1 MNKHALPKKLAGTRI
16 AAALA
21 VCAACAV
28 GLAVAVTG
36 GEHRAAATISPVTSR
51 PLAAQPLTATSTSA
65 TSSSTSSS
73 AGVRSPGTTRPLAGN
88 SAGVQPRPAAAAPA
102 TLPTGSGAPMFAFY
116 YLWWSKAHWLSSLGS
131 NYPATSTPLP
141 LPARLDATGCHPVS
155 NYAGN
160 TLTDVPTALF
170 SQDDP
175 GRIASDVR
183 QAAAAGLSGF
193 IVNWAGSGTAS
204 QTVTSNPYNKRLQ
217 VLVDAVHAI
226 NATGVPF
233 KLWISYKASA
243 SVLPTSTIVND
254 LSYLRAHYATDP
266 AFDRSKSAKPT
277 LIWQGSR
284 KYSVATLQ
292 QVTGTFRS
300 TFRILGDESSWS
312 ASRAPYLDGD
322 AYYWSSQDPY
332 NNPQSFSQLATL
344 ASAVRSSGTNPD
356 GSRKVWV
363 APLAPGYDKQ
373 LAGGSNCVPRKG
385 GATMQTLYAGN
396 ARTNPDAWGLISW
409 NEVVEGT
416 YIEPLQRYG
425 QQSLSTVHSLVTT
438 GH

>member
-1 MNKHALPKKLAGTRI
+1 VNKHALPKRPARIRLAAT
-16 AAALA
+16 LA
-21 VCAACAV
+21 VLAA
-28 GLAVAVTG
+28 GLAVAVTAG
-36 GEHRAAATISPVTSR
+36 GHRAAASLAPSTTH
-51 PLAAQPLTATSTSA
+51 PLVAHSA
-65 TSSSTSSS
+65 
-73 AGVRSPGTTRPLAGN
+73 N
-88 SAGVQPRPAAAAPA
+88 VQPRPAAAAPA
-102 TLPTGSGAPMFAFY
+102 TGAPMYAFY
-116 YLWWSKAHWLSSLGS
+116 YLWWSKSHWLSTLGS
-131 NYPATSTPLP
+131 HYPATSTPLP

-155 NYAGN
+155 LYAGN
-160 TLTDVPTALF
+160 TLTDVPPALF
-170 SQDDP
+170 GQDDP

-204 QTVTSNPYNKRLQ
+204 QTVISNPYNKRLQ

-243 SVLPTSTIVND
+243 SVLPTTTILND
-254 LSYLRAHYATDP
+254 LSYLRAHYGTDP
-266 AFDRSKSAKPT
+266 AFDRSRSARPT

-284 KYSVATLQ
+284 KYSLATLQ
-292 QVTGTFRS
+292 QVAGRFRS

-312 ASRAPYLDGD
+312 ASRAAYLDGD

-332 NNPQSFSQLATL
+332 RNPQSFSQLATL
-344 ASAVRSSGTNPD
+344 ATAVRGTGANPD

-373 LAGGSNCVPRKG
+373 LAGGTNCVPRNG
-385 GATMQTLYAGN
+385 GRTMQVLYAGN

-425 QQSLSTVHSLVTT
+425 QQSLATVHALVT
-438 GH
+438 GG